1 MFNLNRFIFPGIT
14 TFFVLQSYAGEG
26 EGHSHAPGGDMQTV
40 GIIIIILIVA
50 GVAVNFWNKKK
61 K

>member
-1 MFNLNRFIFPGIT
+1 MFDLNKLIFLGIT
-14 TFFVLQSYAGEG
+14 AIISVQSYAGEG
-26 EGHSHAPGGDMQTV
+26 EGHSHAPGGDMQTI
-40 GIIIIILIVA
+40 GIVVVILIVA